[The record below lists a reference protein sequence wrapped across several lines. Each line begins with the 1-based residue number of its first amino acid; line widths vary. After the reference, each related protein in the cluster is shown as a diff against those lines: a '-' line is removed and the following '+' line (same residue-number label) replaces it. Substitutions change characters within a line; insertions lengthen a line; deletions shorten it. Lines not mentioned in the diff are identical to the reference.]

1 MFKNKY
7 TFSLFFVCTVI
18 FLASCSSKK
27 YYSIRS
33 NQIQSSVKE
42 ENFLLVRPL
51 LASELAGYK
60 KTEIAFENNAFVGF
74 IHFSGGLIRVQ
85 KAFGVQVESKNK
97 EFKGQTELKPMV
109 LNWLEKS
116 LSEVLRTKN
125 KPIKI
130 VTIKQPF
137 SKVNTVKNY
146 ELSPD
151 NGQDNIN
158 VPNIHFVF
166 EEASKEFN
174 QVLEVENVRFA
185 VVPIVQQYYAH
196 SGGWFNGQDWG
207 CLAGIRTGIQM
218 LVYDSKE
225 KRIVFDSFVSR
236 KWVVHGR
243 SGVNEN
249 EYHNEFLKIQKLI
262 DQDFQKLLD

>member
-1 MFKNKY
+1 M
-7 TFSLFFVCTVI
+7 
-18 FLASCSSKK
+18 
-27 YYSIRS
+27 
-33 NQIQSSVKE
+33 
-42 ENFLLVRPL
+42 
-51 LASELAGYK
+51 
-60 KTEIAFENNAFVGF
+60 AFENNAFVGF
-74 IHFSGGLIRVQ
+74 IHFTGGLIRVQ
-85 KAFGVQVESKNK
+85 KDFGVQVESKNK

-116 LSEVLRTKN
+116 LSEILKTKN

-130 VTIKQPF
+130 ATVKQPF

-174 QVLEVENVRFA
+174 QVLTAENVRFA
-185 VVPIVQQYYAH
+185 VVPIIQQYYAH

-207 CLAGIRTGIQM
+207 CLAGIRTGIQII
-218 LVYDSKE
+218 VYDTKD
-225 KRIVFDSFVSR
+225 KKIVFDSFVSR
-236 KWVVHGR
+236 KWVAQAK

-249 EYHNEFLKIQKLI
+249 EYQIEFLKLQKQNNEDFANLI
-262 DQDFQKLLD
+262 E